1 MHGMIPVKTI
11 GRYEV
16 LEELGHGAMGSVFKA
31 NDPAMGRTVA
41 LKTILAAA
49 LAGDKGEEYRA
60 RFYREA
66 HAAGKLAHPGIVP
79 VFDVGEQDGTPFLVM
94 EFVEGR
100 TLSAAAWGG
109 ERFTLDRTCEVGQQI
124 AEALGYAHRKGVIH
138 RDIKPANILMTSPEA
153 YGSERARITDFGV
166 AKLTAGDMTSTGQ
179 LLGTPAFMP
188 PEQYT
193 GAQVDGRADLFSL
206 GVILYSLA
214 TGERPFTGDTMT
226 AVSYKVVHTEPVPP
240 RRLNPSIPS
249 RLEEVILKCLAK
261 DPAERFQTGDE
272 LAQELAALRGVP
284 VTDSAMRRTVAV
296 RTVSGTDATIDSAAG
311 QTAASTLPW
320 NQPMGVEPPS
330 TSPASPAVA
339 KGGLRVGALAAI
351 AAVVVAALAA
361 GGWLLARRSTP
372 PAAQTPAAAQS
383 TAVPAPASA
392 PVSAPVS
399 EPASATVAAP
409 VAATVQTAAASPA
422 HAKTV
427 AAHAPAPKPAAP
439 ADAPSPRTQAAAA
452 AAPAAAAPAVDPR
465 TLDPKANARLKIE
478 LNHFPAGVPFTIE
491 LNHKP
496 YLNANSGDKSSF
508 DNVYVPPGVQEFR
521 VVLKAGGQR
530 KVSNIVSDEF
540 KAKKHKTL
548 KIQLQDPAGS
558 KAAPGPDAQVVAALK

>member
-31 NDPAMGRTVA
+31 HDPAMGRTVA

-79 VFDVGEQDGTPFLVM
+79 VFDVGEQEGTPFLVM

-109 ERFTLDRTCEVGQQI
+109 ERFTLERSCEVGQQI

-206 GVILYSLA
+206 GVILYSLV

-240 RRLNPSIPS
+240 RRLNPSIPL

-261 DPAERFQTGDE
+261 NPAERFQTGDE

-284 VTDSAMRRTVAV
+284 ITASAMRSAVAV
-296 RTVSGTDATIDSAAG
+296 RTVSGTDATVDSSAEE
-311 QTAASTLPW
+311 TAATRPW
-320 NQPMGVEPPS
+320 DVPLGVEPAATAP
-330 TSPASPAVA
+330 TAPAVA
-339 KGGLRVGALAAI
+339 KGGLRVGALASI

-361 GGWLLARRSTP
+361 GGWLLARRSNP
-372 PAAQTPAAAQS
+372 PQPPVPAAAQS
-383 TAVPAPASA
+383 TPAPVPAPTA
-392 PVSAPVS
+392 
-399 EPASATVAAP
+399 ATVSP
-409 VAATVQTAAASPA
+409 TVQTAAASPA
-422 HAKTV
+422 RAKAV
-427 AAHAPAPKPAAP
+427 AAHAPAPKPAAA

-452 AAPAAAAPAVDPR
+452 APALDPR

-478 LNHFPAGVPFTIE
+478 LNHFPAGVAFTIE

-508 DNVYVPPGVQEFR
+508 DNVYVPPGVQELR

-548 KIQLQDPAGS
+548 KIQLQGDTGS
-558 KAAPGPDAQVVAALK
+558 KGLPGPDAQVVAALK

>member
-1 MHGMIPVKTI
+1 MHAMIPVKTI

-31 NDPAMGRTVA
+31 HDPAMGRTVA

-94 EFVEGR
+94 EYVEGR

-109 ERFTLDRTCEVGQQI
+109 ERFTVERSCEVGQQI

-166 AKLTAGDMTSTGQ
+166 AKLAAGDMTSTGQ

-193 GAQVDGRADLFSL
+193 GSQVDGRADLFSL
-206 GVILYSLA
+206 GVILYGLV

-240 RRLNPSIPS
+240 RRLNPAIPQ
-249 RLEEVILKCLAK
+249 RLDEVILKCLAK
-261 DPAERFQTGDE
+261 SPADRFQTGEE

-284 VTDSAMRRTVAV
+284 ITASALRSAVAV

-311 QTAASTLPW
+311 ETAASTRPW
-320 NQPMGVEPPS
+320 NQPMGVE
-330 TSPASPAVA
+330 
-339 KGGLRVGALAAI
+339 
-351 AAVVVAALAA
+351 
-361 GGWLLARRSTP
+361 
-372 PAAQTPAAAQS
+372 
-383 TAVPAPASA
+383 APATTS
-392 PVSAPVS
+392 
-399 EPASATVAAP
+399 
-409 VAATVQTAAASPA
+409 Q
-422 HAKTV
+422 
-427 AAHAPAPKPAAP
+427 
-439 ADAPSPRTQAAAA
+439 
-452 AAPAAAAPAVDPR
+452 AAPAV
-465 TLDPKANARLKIE
+465 ARRGLRGRGFRGHRRGGGGGAVCGWLACDAPSEPGGGTDAHCCPVGSRSCAGFCGRSGRRGIACACQNGRGSCACGQGRSADSAAARRRSCTRSGACSGTRSGTCSGARPQDARSQNQRQAEDRAESLSCRSGLHHRVEPQALSQRQFGRQE
-478 LNHFPAGVPFTIE
+478 LV
-491 LNHKP
+491 
-496 YLNANSGDKSSF
+496 
-508 DNVYVPPGVQEFR
+508 
-521 VVLKAGGQR
+521 
-530 KVSNIVSDEF
+530 
-540 KAKKHKTL
+540 
-548 KIQLQDPAGS
+548 
-558 KAAPGPDAQVVAALK
+558 

>member
-1 MHGMIPVKTI
+1 MHAMIPVKTI

-31 NDPAMGRTVA
+31 HDPAMGRTVA

-79 VFDVGEQDGTPFLVM
+79 VFDVGEQDGVPFLVM

-240 RRLNPSIPS
+240 RRLNPSIPL

-261 DPAERFQTGDE
+261 DPADRYQTGEE

-311 QTAASTLPW
+311 ETAASTLPW
-320 NQPMGVEPPS
+320 NLPMGVEPHA
-330 TSPASPAVA
+330 TASQAAPRR
-339 KGGLRVGALAAI
+339 GLRVGALAAI

-361 GGWLLARRSTP
+361 GGWLLARRSNP
-372 PAAQTPAAAQS
+372 PAPAAAQS
-383 TAVPAPASA
+383 TPAPAPAPVSP
-392 PVSAPVS
+392 PVSAPT
-399 EPASATVAAP
+399 SATDE
-409 VAATVQTAAASPA
+409 TAAASPA
-422 HAKTV
+422 PAKTI
-427 AAHAPAPKPAAP
+427 APPAPAA
-439 ADAPSPRTQAAAA
+439 RHAAA
-452 AAPAAAAPAVDPR
+452 AAPALAPR

-478 LNHFPAGVPFTIE
+478 LNHFPAGVAFTIE

-508 DNVYVPPGVQEFR
+508 DNVYVPPGVQELR
-521 VVLKAGGQR
+521 VVVKAGGQR
-530 KVSNIVSDEF
+530 KVSNIVSDDF

-548 KIQLQDPAGS
+548 KIRLQDGSGS

>member
-1 MHGMIPVKTI
+1 MHPMILPAKVI

-16 LEELGHGAMGSVFKA
+16 LEELGHGAMGAVFKA
-31 NDPAMGRTVA
+31 HDPAMGRTVA

-79 VFDVGEQDGTPFLVM
+79 VFDVGEQEGIPFLVM
-94 EFVEGR
+94 EYVEGR

-109 ERFTLDRTCEVGQQI
+109 ERFTVERSCEVGQQI

-166 AKLTAGDMTSTGQ
+166 AKLAAGDMTSTGQ

-206 GVILYSLA
+206 GVILYGLV

-240 RRLNPSIPS
+240 RHLNPAIPQ
-249 RLEEVILKCLAK
+249 RLDEVILKCLAK
-261 DPAERFQTGDE
+261 SPADRFQTGEE

-284 VTDSAMRRTVAV
+284 ITASAMRSAVTV
-296 RTVSGTDATIDSAAG
+296 RTVSGTDATIDGTQG
-311 QTAASTLPW
+311 QTVAKRPWDVPLEIEPATTLQAA
-320 NQPMGVEPPS
+320 
-330 TSPASPAVA
+330 PAVA
-339 KGGLRVGALAAI
+339 KRGLRVAVLAPI
-351 AAVVVAALAA
+351 AGVVAAALAA
-361 GGWLLARRSTP
+361 GGWLIARRSNP
-372 PAAQTPAAAQS
+372 PQLAPAVAQS
-383 TAVPAPASA
+383 TPAPAPA

-399 EPASATVAAP
+399 APDQSAAAP
-409 VAATVQTAAASPA
+409 PA
-422 HAKTV
+422 PAKTT
-427 AAHAPAPKPAAP
+427 APAARAAAP
-439 ADAPSPRTQAAAA
+439 ADTPTPRPHAA
-452 AAPAAAAPAVDPR
+452 AAPALDPR
-465 TLDPKANARLKIE
+465 TLDPKTNARLKIE

-496 YLNANSGDKSSF
+496 YLNGNSGDKSSF
-508 DNVYVPPGVQEFR
+508 DNVYVPPGVQELR
-521 VVLKAGGQR
+521 VVVKAGGQR

-548 KIQLQDPAGS
+548 KIQLQDGSGS
-558 KAAPGPDAQVVAALK
+558 KTAPGPDAQVVVALK